1 MAASIE
7 EPLIIE
13 FNGLPGSGKSS
24 IAQRVVM
31 ELEAEGIRCLR
42 LYNRTKLYR
51 HHRFSLLRPYCLKL
65 YHVLTQYSGLLC
77 PQSRKYAKLSAAYY
91 LRMYVDFLKDKP
103 ASVLVVDQG
112 ILQAFLSLGY
122 TDVMPD
128 SVFLREAY
136 EIIKRVSH
144 NMMVVNCSCPED
156 ETMAR
161 IRGRKPNGARVHT
174 MDEKE
179 LQDTLH
185 TQTRN
190 LDLLRTLSK
199 SILNSGLFV
208 ELNTLD
214 TIENNVGVIYHQVKN
229 L

>member
-24 IAQRVVM
+24 IAQRVVK

-51 HHRFSLLRPYCLKL
+51 HHRVSLLRPYCLKL

-103 ASVLVVDQG
+103 SSVLVVDQG

-128 SVFLREAY
+128 SDYLRDAF
-136 EIIKRVSH
+136 EIIKRVGN

-161 IRGRKPNGARVHT
+161 IHGRKPNGARVHA
-174 MDEKE
+174 MEEKE

-185 TQTRN
+185 TQTGN
-190 LDLLRTLSK
+190 LDLLRSLSK
-199 SILNSGLFV
+199 SVLNYSKFV
-208 ELNTLD
+208 DLNTLGS
-214 TIENNVGVIYHQVKN
+214 IETNVDIIFHH
-229 L
+229 LSSF